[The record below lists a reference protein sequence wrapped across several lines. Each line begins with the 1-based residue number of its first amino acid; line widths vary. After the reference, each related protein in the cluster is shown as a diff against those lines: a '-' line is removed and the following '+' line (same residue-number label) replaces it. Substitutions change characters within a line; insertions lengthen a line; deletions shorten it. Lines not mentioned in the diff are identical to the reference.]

1 MFALRHLFSKSR
13 AKPFSGRRRPR
24 PAGMLLVESLSGEQL
39 ESRRMLA
46 NTSPPLAADVASPVS
61 TIYSPL
67 VETKPGVPSS
77 LMVSAG
83 IDQVNLVWT
92 APTTDGGSP
101 ITDYSIQYSSNG
113 GTSWY
118 TFRHTASGAVLATVT
133 GLTRGSSYVFRVAA
147 VNGMGV
153 GDASIPSAAVV
164 TLSTPG
170 TPSGLA
176 VIAGNGQ
183 ASLSWTAPA
192 STGGSAITDYA
203 IQYNIN
209 GGSSWSTFSHT
220 ASASPSAVVSGLNNG
235 VTYTFRVTAV
245 NGVGPGSY
253 NRLKSFRK
261 LFLQSLRIL
270 LAKQEMQRFICLG
283 RHPLQTVDPR

>member
-92 APTTDGGSP
+92 APTTDGG
-101 ITDYSIQYSSNG
+101 
-113 GTSWY
+113 
-118 TFRHTASGAVLATVT
+118 
-133 GLTRGSSYVFRVAA
+133 
-147 VNGMGV
+147 
-153 GDASIPSAAVV
+153 
-164 TLSTPG
+164 
-170 TPSGLA
+170 
-176 VIAGNGQ
+176 
-183 ASLSWTAPA
+183 
-192 STGGSAITDYA
+192 
-203 IQYNIN
+203 
-209 GGSSWSTFSHT
+209 
-220 ASASPSAVVSGLNNG
+220 
-235 VTYTFRVTAV
+235 
-245 NGVGPGSY
+245 
-253 NRLKSFRK
+253 
-261 LFLQSLRIL
+261 
-270 LAKQEMQRFICLG
+270 
-283 RHPLQTVDPR
+283 